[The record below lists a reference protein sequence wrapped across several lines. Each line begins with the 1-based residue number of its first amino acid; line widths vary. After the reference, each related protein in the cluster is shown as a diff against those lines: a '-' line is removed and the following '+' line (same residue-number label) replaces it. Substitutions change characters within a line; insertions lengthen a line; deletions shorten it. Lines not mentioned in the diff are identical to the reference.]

1 MLARVTT
8 TDSKLPAV
16 GQRAPDFTL
25 ASTEDRDISLADFKG
40 KQSVVLYFYPRDDT
54 PVCTAEACSFRDE
67 YEDFKAAGAE
77 VIGVSDDSVE
87 SHDKFAAH
95 HHLPFILA
103 TDERGSLREKMGV
116 KKTLGMLKGR
126 VTFVIDKDG
135 VIRDRFDSQIRFKAH
150 VHHALDLV
158 KQLEHH

>member
-1 MLARVTT
+1 MKPG
-8 TDSKLPAV
+8 D
-16 GQRAPDFTL
+16 RAPDFELPANNGRTVK
-25 ASTEDRDISLADFKG
+25 LADYRG
-40 KQSVVLYFYPRDDT
+40 KQTIVLYFYPKDET
-54 PVCTAEACSFRDE
+54 PGCTAEACSFRDE

-95 HHLPFILA
+95 HHLPFVLA
-103 TDERGSLREKMGV
+103 TDEHGALREKMGV

-126 VTFVIDKDG
+126 VTFVIDKEG

-150 VHHALDLV
+150 VHNALDLV
-158 KQLEHH
+158 KQLEHR